1 MKNLEV
7 KNKTRVQT
15 NSNTSA
21 SEQTTDHEI
30 IKNKITGEKSANI
43 RRLLIRMETR
53 KYSQITIKVPAHR
66 NGLLEKTLAL
76 INEDVEIKTL
86 WRVININAIDRLGM
100 TDHGVVHFQI
110 VSNIALRLARI
121 LAKNQV
127 RMSITRNYDLS
138 NDDAEL
144 VILLASLFHDLGMSI
159 SREGHEEF
167 SLILSN
173 TILHRI
179 LDFLP
184 VEERTIVISETLHA
198 IIAHRS
204 DGVPY
209 TVEAGIVRVADAL
222 DMSEGRSRIPYQAG
236 KIDIHA
242 VSAAA
247 IDKVEILEGTDRPIQ
262 INIWMNNIAGIF
274 QVDEPL
280 RRKLLGSGIEKFVKV
295 SAYLTEGEGKR
306 LVKEFETL

>member
-1 MKNLEV
+1 
-7 KNKTRVQT
+7 
-15 NSNTSA
+15 
-21 SEQTTDHEI
+21 
-30 IKNKITGEKSANI
+30 
-43 RRLLIRMETR
+43 METR
-53 KYSQITIKVPAHR
+53 KYAQIDIRVPTRR
-66 NGLLEKTLAL
+66 NTLIEKALEL
-76 INEDVEIKTL
+76 INDDIEIKTL
-86 WRVININAIDRLGM
+86 WRVINVNAIDRLGM

-110 VSNIALRLARI
+110 VANIALRLARI

-127 RMSITRNYDLS
+127 VMSITQNYALAYE
-138 NDDAEL
+138 DAEL

-167 SLILSN
+167 SLILAN
-173 TILHRI
+173 GILHRI

-204 DGVPY
+204 GGVPY

-247 IDKVEILEGTDRPIQ
+247 IDRVEILDGTAKPIQ

-274 QVDEPL
+274 QVDELL
-280 RRKLLGSGIEKFVKV
+280 RRKLLGSGIEIYVQV
-295 SAYLTEGEGKR
+295 SAYLTEGEEQR
-306 LVKEFETL
+306 LVKEFTTS

>member
-1 MKNLEV
+1 
-7 KNKTRVQT
+7 
-15 NSNTSA
+15 
-21 SEQTTDHEI
+21 
-30 IKNKITGEKSANI
+30 
-43 RRLLIRMETR
+43 METR
-53 KYSQITIKVPAHR
+53 KYSQIDIKVPAHR
-66 NGLLEKTLAL
+66 NSLLEKVLAL

-86 WRVININAIDRLGM
+86 WRVNNINAIDRLGM

-110 VSNIALRLARI
+110 VANIALRLARI
-121 LAKNQV
+121 LSKNQV
-127 RMSITRNYDLS
+127 MMSITRNYELS
-138 NDDAEL
+138 NDYAEL

-159 SREGHEEF
+159 SREGHEEY
-167 SLILSN
+167 SLILAN
-173 TILHRI
+173 PILHRI

-184 VEERTIVISETLHA
+184 VEERTIVTSETLHA

-204 DGVPY
+204 DGIPY
-209 TVEAGIVRVADAL
+209 TIEAGIVRVADAM

-247 IDKVEILEGTDRPIQ
+247 IDKVEILEGDDRPIQ

-274 QVDEPL
+274 QVDELL

-295 SAYLTEGEGKR
+295 SAFLAEGEQKR
-306 LVKEFETL
+306 LVKEFETS